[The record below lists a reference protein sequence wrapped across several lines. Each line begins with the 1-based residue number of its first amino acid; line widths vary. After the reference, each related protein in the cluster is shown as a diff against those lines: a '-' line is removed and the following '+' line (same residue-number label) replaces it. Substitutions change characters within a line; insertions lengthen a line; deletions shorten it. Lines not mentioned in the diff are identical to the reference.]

1 MRERLIKKNISAYLL
16 EIFLS
21 FLFRFRYEFIQKNT
35 LPYEN
40 KGIVLV
46 GNHTSFIDW
55 AFLQIGIKQK
65 IHFFIE
71 KEIYE
76 KPMLKPFLC
85 FFGALPVDAKNAK
98 ESFKK
103 AIDILKHGGI
113 VAIFPE
119 GELTKDGQIGEFKK
133 GFEFLAQKSGAD
145 IVPFYLDGLFG
156 SRFSKKHTKHIGV
169 RKIGLVFG
177 EKLVANS
184 PTSAKEVVLALRLKL
199 I

>member
-1 MRERLIKKNISAYLL
+1 MRKRLIKKSISAYLL

-21 FLFRFRYEFIQKNT
+21 FLFRFRYEFTQKNT
-35 LPYEN
+35 LKYE
-40 KGIVLV
+40 KTGVVLV

-55 AFLQIGIKQK
+55 AFLQMGIEQK
-65 IHFFIE
+65 IYFFIE

-76 KPMLKPFLC
+76 KPLLKPFLR
-85 FFGALPVDAKNAK
+85 FFGALPIDSKNAK

-103 AIDILKHGGI
+103 AIEILKNGAI
-113 VAIFPE
+113 VVIFPE

-145 IVPFYLDGLFG
+145 VVPFCLNGLYG
-156 SRFSKKHTKHIGV
+156 SRFSKNRIKNIGV
-169 RKIGLVFG
+169 RNIELIFG
-177 EKLVANS
+177 EKLS
-184 PTSAKEVVLALRLKL
+184 KYTPTSAREVVLALRLKL

>member
-1 MRERLIKKNISAYLL
+1 MREQLIKKNISAYLL

-21 FLFRFRYEFIQKNT
+21 FLFRFRYEFAQKNT
-35 LPYEN
+35 LKYETT
-40 KGIVLV
+40 GIVLV

-55 AFLQIGIKQK
+55 AFLQMGIEQK

-76 KPMLKPFLC
+76 KPILKPFLR
-85 FFGALPVDAKNAK
+85 FFGALPIDSKNAK

-103 AIDILKHGGI
+103 AIEILKNGGI
-113 VAIFPE
+113 VVIFPE
-119 GELTKDGQIGEFKK
+119 GELTKNGQIGEFKK

-145 IVPFYLDGLFG
+145 VVPFCLNGLYG
-156 SRFSKKHTKHIGV
+156 SRFSKNRIKNIGV
-169 RKIGLVFG
+169 RNIGLIFG
-177 EKLVANS
+177 EKLSNCT
-184 PTSAKEVVLALRLKL
+184 PTSAREVVSALRLKL